1 MSQQARLSPNNV
13 LPPEDHARDRG
24 SVLHVRSTRI
34 SLPIHRLDP
43 SHPINLAAA
52 PRTIANHIDA
62 CFLDAALPLVQNED
76 MHPSLT

>member
-1 MSQQARLSPNNV
+1 MFLQAKLSLNV
-13 LPPEDHARDRG
+13 LPLGNDARDRI
-24 SVLHVRSTRI
+24 SVLLHVRSTRI
-34 SLPIHRLDP
+34 FLPIHELDP

-52 PRTIANHIDA
+52 PRTLTNQIDA